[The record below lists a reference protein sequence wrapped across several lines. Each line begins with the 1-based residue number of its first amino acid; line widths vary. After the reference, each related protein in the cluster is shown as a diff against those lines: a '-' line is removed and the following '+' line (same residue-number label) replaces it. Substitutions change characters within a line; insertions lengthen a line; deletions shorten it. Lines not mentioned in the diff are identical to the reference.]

1 MMYMP
6 TEPLASGEDA
16 AATKKASVLL
26 QHLQQT
32 MALVSTGD
40 ELSDVKSFVAANSSF
55 TLPRPPP
62 DELIPQH
69 NVAQLMANSLPSD
82 AKISKEIK
90 LLVQHGLTEFIAFV
104 TSEASDICTGNKV
117 GHAEIKQALTNLG
130 ASAPPRGVA
139 SCNSRLAAFFVP
151 RLTCAPFL
159 RPSRALGVH
168 TGLAEL
174 CVVARGDL
182 MESPRVPKRK
192 LSPAGIGSWSDDEE
206 SLQDTALVRGVS
218 DEDIDL
224 LLAKLEQEHEEH
236 EDELFHSV

>member
-1 MMYMP
+1 MYMP

-130 ASAPPRGVA
+130 
-139 SCNSRLAAFFVP
+139 
-151 RLTCAPFL
+151 
-159 RPSRALGVH
+159 
-168 TGLAEL
+168 LAEL